1 MDLKSPSVLP
11 GRVHVDY
18 YLVCEGWQTYHSLS
32 LQITGH
38 LHNTMSNVCTYTVCG
53 ALIYC
58 TYVHVVVV
66 WVMYI
71 ACRIG
76 VVTCGVGNGQLHG
89 VCAPHMLLSVALSLS
104 LSLLCLL
111 RESECLSLSVSP
123 LFVERE

>member
-1 MDLKSPSVLP
+1 MYMYIHCV
-11 GRVHVDY
+11 
-18 YLVCEGWQTYHSLS
+18 W
-32 LQITGH
+32 
-38 LHNTMSNVCTYTVCG
+38 CTYI
-53 ALIYC
+53 LYI
-58 TYVHVVVV
+58 HVVVV

-76 VVTCGVGNGQLHG
+76 VVMCGVGNGQLHG